1 MSRTSWRARC
11 PGFAQDTCGWTNNR
25 NQPRPVYIFQDH
37 RLFLRCLFR
46 HQRLDCFVAHG
57 AALQTLSER
66 ISVHVVDC
74 CHPSALR
81 ACPSDRLSLNTTYSN
96 RTGLARTIFKIFRSV
111 FSAHIPVQAAAAYQA
126 DRAAFALGSVAFFGL
141 LLHGDALLL
150 QSGIFRLLRTHC
162 Q

>member
-1 MSRTSWRARC
+1 MIWVLSWLPVPRQEKQVPVFDILPFTQAPQNRCQCLCTCSIFLVYRWVGKGRTLC
-11 PGFAQDTCGWTNNR
+11 PPG
-25 NQPRPVYIFQDH
+25 
-37 RLFLRCLFR
+37 LSKCL
-46 HQRLDCFVAHG
+46 C
-57 AALQTLSER
+57 
-66 ISVHVVDC
+66 
-74 CHPSALR
+74 
-81 ACPSDRLSLNTTYSN
+81 SLNTSYSN

-150 QSGIFRLLRTHC
+150 RSGIFRLLRTHC